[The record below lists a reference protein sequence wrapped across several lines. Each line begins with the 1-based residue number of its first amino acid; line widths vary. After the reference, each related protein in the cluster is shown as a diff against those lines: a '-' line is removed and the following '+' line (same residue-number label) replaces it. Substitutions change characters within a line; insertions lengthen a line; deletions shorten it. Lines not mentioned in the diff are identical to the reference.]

1 MQVAATLSPPSQ
13 PQEPRR
19 RGRSAALP
27 VLPAM
32 RANMRSP
39 VHERENAE
47 LARSVRLDLQAVG
60 MTHVTGPISMV

>member
-1 MQVAATLSPPSQ
+1 
-13 PQEPRR
+13 
-19 RGRSAALP
+19 
-27 VLPAM
+27 M